1 MHKELAKHAFYYKGA
16 IICNCN
22 IFSILSII
30 FFTFPFLFILIII
43 TVRFVLFSRAHI
55 EQFFCGVA
63 TLYKCL

>member
-43 TVRFVLFSRAHI
+43 TIRFVLFLLGKKICDDVNLSNFA
-55 EQFFCGVA
+55 
-63 TLYKCL
+63 